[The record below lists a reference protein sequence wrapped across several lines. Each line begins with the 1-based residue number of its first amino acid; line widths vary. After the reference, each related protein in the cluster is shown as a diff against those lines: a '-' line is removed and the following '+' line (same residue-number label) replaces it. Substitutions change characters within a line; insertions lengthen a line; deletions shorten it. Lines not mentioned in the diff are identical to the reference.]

1 MRQQAFH
8 RLLAAPYL
16 GKIADKTGAE
26 HVLCVAL
33 LVAAVISLPQAFVT
47 AGWQLIVL
55 RFLMGI
61 PIGAMLPM
69 VHTLLRKQA
78 APTIAGR
85 IFSLNQAIQAIGFF
99 SGSFLWGQ
107 LVAHVGIRSVFLVVT
122 VVLLCNALWVYRQI
136 CTPVKA

>member
-1 MRQQAFH
+1 M
-8 RLLAAPYL
+8 
-16 GKIADKTGAE
+16 
-26 HVLCVAL
+26 AL

-47 AGWQLIVL
+47 AGWQLVVL

-85 IFSLNQAIQAIGFF
+85 IFSLNQAIQVIGFF

-122 VVLLCNALWVYRQI
+122 VVLLCNALWVYRI
-136 CTPVKA
+136 PANLHACESIR